1 MVNRIDHK
9 LVPLVLRM
17 DIYELFFQEI
27 EQRDQDDVEHNYEYL
42 INKRRVIAIVKVYFL
57 LYL

>member
-1 MVNRIDHK
+1 MVNQIDHK

-27 EQRDQDDVEHNYEYL
+27 EQLDQDDVEHNYEYL
-42 INKRRVIAIVKVYFL
+42 INKRRVIVIVKVYFL